1 MTFLLILVLCVV
13 GLVGVALFVTLG
25 LAAWIVKLVLKL
37 LFLPVIL
44 VAALARPRR
53 VRPVWRL

>member
-44 VAALARPRR
+44 VTALARPRR